1 MEEANKGGERF
12 DRSATVRK
20 WLAENVVIIEE
31 VNSLTLK
38 NITFQVDP
46 YTGAFDAVING
57 TEFPFKVS
65 GTSNANGRITVS
77 PPIVCSPCGVPAS
90 YSLLEAPK
98 DMCSEI
104 CKRLEEYIPP
114 LIPLGLDKKTGKIVA
129 YGDPISD
136 RITDMPKVLKAIALF
151 QRDGFAIKVK

>member
-1 MEEANKGGERF
+1 LKETNKGGERF
-12 DRSATVRK
+12 DRSATARK
-20 WLAENVVIIEE
+20 WLTENVVIIKK
-31 VNSLTLK
+31 VHSLTLK

-46 YTGAFDAVING
+46 YAGAFDAVING
-57 TEFPFKVS
+57 TEFPFEFS

-77 PPIVCSPCGVPAS
+77 SPIACSPCGVPAS
-90 YSLLEAPK
+90 YSLLEAPR
-98 DMCSEI
+98 DMYSEI
-104 CKRLEEYIPP
+104 CKRLEEHIPP

-129 YGDPISD
+129 YRDQISE